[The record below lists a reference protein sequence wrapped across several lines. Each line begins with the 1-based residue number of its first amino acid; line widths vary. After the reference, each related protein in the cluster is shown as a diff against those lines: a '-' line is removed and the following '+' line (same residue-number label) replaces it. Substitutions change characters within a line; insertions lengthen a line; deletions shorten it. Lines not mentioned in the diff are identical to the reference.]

1 MVSIAFFMVGCS
13 QDASGNPVG
22 VDKISS
28 SSVAV
33 SLSSS
38 GNSSGISSGASS
50 SSALSSGAVSS
61 SSLSSSSSSS
71 LSLSTDFAAI
81 PKGSFVRFDGA
92 VVHIDSI
99 LMSKTEMTASL
110 YKELIGL
117 DPSSHT
123 DVIHRPIE
131 QVSWYDALLFC
142 NQLSRH
148 FGLDTVYQYTGT
160 SGLDGILLNLQV
172 RTKVKGF
179 RLPTEAE
186 FEYAARAGAT
196 TVYSWGDEVTGL
208 TPGRYTNPDVA
219 VSPSPVGSY
228 LPNAWG
234 LFDMEGNLWE
244 WTWDWYGALDPTS
257 PVLNPTGPSSGTERV
272 LKGGVYDAEL
282 TERTLATR
290 YKSIPMTY
298 AANIG
303 FRVVLQNP

>member
-1 MVSIAFFMVGCS
+1 
-13 QDASGNPVG
+13 
-22 VDKISS
+22 
-28 SSVAV
+28 
-33 SLSSS
+33 
-38 GNSSGISSGASS
+38 
-50 SSALSSGAVSS
+50 
-61 SSLSSSSSSS
+61 
-71 LSLSTDFAAI
+71 
-81 PKGSFVRFDGA
+81 
-92 VVHIDSI
+92 
-99 LMSKTEMTASL
+99 MTASL

-257 PVLNPTGPSSGTERV
+257 PVSNPTGPSSGTERV

>member
-1 MVSIAFFMVGCS
+1 MVGCS

-81 PKGSFVRFDGA
+81 PKDSFVRFDGA

-208 TPGRYTNPDVA
+208 NPGRYTNPDVA

-257 PVLNPTGPSSGTERV
+257 PVSNPTGPSSGTERV